1 MPESSPKVSCQSQVP
16 DTKPHYERI
25 LIIMRNQKVKQIAL
39 SAMVAA
45 LYFALSLPFMTLSFG
60 AVQLRV
66 SEALTLLPVF
76 SANPILGLT
85 MGCVLVNSFGA
96 MSGLN
101 ILGPVDVI
109 IGSLATLLAAIMSY
123 RLRNVRF
130 KNMPLL
136 AALPPVLVNG
146 IIIGLELTIVISGGF
161 NLSIFLI
168 NFLQVAAGELVAC
181 YCLGIPLV
189 YALEKSG
196 VHQKL
201 FA

>member
-1 MPESSPKVSCQSQVP
+1 
-16 DTKPHYERI
+16 
-25 LIIMRNQKVKQIAL
+25 MRNQKVKQIAL

-45 LYFALSLPFMTLSFG
+45 LYFALSLPFMTLNFG

-109 IGSLATLLAAIMSY
+109 IGSLATLLAAFMSY

-136 AALPPVLVNG
+136 AALPPVLVDR
-146 IIIGLELTIVISGGF
+146 
-161 NLSIFLI
+161 
-168 NFLQVAAGELVAC
+168 
-181 YCLGIPLV
+181 
-189 YALEKSG
+189 KS
-196 VHQKL
+196 VV
-201 FA
+201 